1 MTCVEGAGRLSIH
14 ELIGCS
20 SIASAQLDTIL
31 ISVSALLFLDYPQSH
46 FPWSAVLGPSQSE
59 TLQTDSPQ
67 VQIPCPRSWVHSP
80 PSDPLPPPHPRF
92 WVHSPPSSGR
102 QGFSGGSRAAKIPA
116 LFLSVR
122 VPASCRESC
131 RLCCPVL
138 DTVKR

>member
-67 VQIPCPRSWVHSP
+67 VQIPCPHP
-80 PSDPLPPPHPRF
+80 APAPGFTPHPLQEDKAS
-92 WVHSPPSSGR
+92 VVVPGQLKSQPCSC
-102 QGFSGGSRAAKIPA
+102 
-116 LFLSVR
+116 LSVSQL
-122 VPASCRESC
+122 PAERAVVFVVQS
-131 RLCCPVL
+131 
-138 DTVKR
+138 